1 MLSFEEINEIAG
13 FDGPVSRVVAP
24 LLRFFAQANR
34 DIFGFQGAPVR
45 DALAVASLVEPR
57 GNTTRRLHV
66 GVETEGTLT
75 RGRTVADVYGVS
87 GKEANA
93 DVALEVD
100 REMFRDLMYDTMRTL
115 DRECS

>member
-1 MLSFEEINEIAG
+1 
-13 FDGPVSRVVAP
+13 
-24 LLRFFAQANR
+24 
-34 DIFGFQGAPVR
+34 
-45 DALAVASLVEPR
+45 
-57 GNTTRRLHV
+57 
-66 GVETEGTLT
+66 
-75 RGRTVADVYGVS
+75 VS